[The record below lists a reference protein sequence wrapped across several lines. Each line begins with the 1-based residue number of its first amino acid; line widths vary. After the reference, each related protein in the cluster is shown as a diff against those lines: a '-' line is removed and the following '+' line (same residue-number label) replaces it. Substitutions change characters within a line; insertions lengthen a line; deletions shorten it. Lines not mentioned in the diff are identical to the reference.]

1 MSTRRTKKQRAH
13 EKLMTPSSGLLPFPW
28 WMSCVEIIALYSATT
43 RKNLPLSLLRYTNAD
58 CNVHCCINSNTN
70 QGQVRHLYPFWTL
83 IWSDKYKVTFYSV
96 LHTLQSFRSGNSRT
110 RFMTKLWKR
119 PYAPVKKGHRY
130 MHFTGNIREYSERIT
145 TYTLNMVL
153 VFHYYVK
160 RFHSISKLWFGNLQ
174 KNALYEPYPEKCWNR
189 FSIFTNWFRIGSGL
203 GRNPLQCVVYW
214 FKWEVILFH
223 TVWVL

>member
-1 MSTRRTKKQRAH
+1 MELGSIDGARTVDEPR
-13 EKLMTPSSGLLPFPW
+13 
-28 WMSCVEIIALYSATT
+28 
-43 RKNLPLSLLRYTNAD
+43 
-58 CNVHCCINSNTN
+58 NVD
-70 QGQVRHLYPFWTL
+70 GP
-83 IWSDKYKVTFYSV
+83 
-96 LHTLQSFRSGNSRT
+96 TLQSFRSGNSRT
-110 RFMTKLWKR
+110 RFMSKLWKR

-203 GRNPLQCVVYW
+203 GRNPLQCMAH
-214 FKWEVILFH
+214 KT
-223 TVWVL
+223 TVADAA

>member
-1 MSTRRTKKQRAH
+1 MYTHSKICAH
-13 EKLMTPSSGLLPFPW
+13 VRIYFLFQQVKSIKYTINISD
-28 WMSCVEIIALYSATT
+28 EI
-43 RKNLPLSLLRYTNAD
+43 SLG
-58 CNVHCCINSNTN
+58 NT
-70 QGQVRHLYPFWTL
+70 
-83 IWSDKYKVTFYSV
+83 
-96 LHTLQSFRSGNSRT
+96 TLQSFRSGNSRT

-174 KNALYEPYPEKCWNR
+174 KNALYEPYPEKC
-189 FSIFTNWFRIGSGL
+189 
-203 GRNPLQCVVYW
+203 
-214 FKWEVILFH
+214 
-223 TVWVL
+223 